1 MGQYVTV
8 PLGGSDRPP
17 LVSPERKKMLKDELE
32 ELKEHP
38 EGLDTQIGACIFCG
52 QMARIETL
60 SPWPE
65 EKCNEAATELC
76 DCAEAKTYVYKKRR
90 LEKACKSIEEQFRS
104 QEKMIRDMLRQLATL
119 IVDCKLETATI
130 KINGELKA
138 KISLTAKGS
147 IKVEKIQTK
156 KTAEEV

>member
-1 MGQYVTV
+1 MSQCHWEGATV
-8 PLGGSDRPP
+8 LPWCPQKG
-17 LVSPERKKMLKDELE
+17 KKMLRDELE

-38 EGLDTQIGACIFCG
+38 EGLNTQIGACIFCG
-52 QMARIETL
+52 QMAQIETL

-65 EKCNEAATELC
+65 EKCNEVATELC

-90 LEKACKSIEEQFRS
+90 LEKACRSIEEQFRS
-104 QEKMIRDMLRQLATL
+104 QEKTIRDILRQLAAL
-119 IVDCKLETATI
+119 IVDSRLESATV

-147 IKVEKIQTK
+147 VKVERIQTK